1 MREHK
6 AMERKTIRFNPD
18 FTARV
23 VRIGE
28 HWKRDYSETVR
39 LLTESAV
46 EREEETLGWS
56 VPTAKTE

>member
-6 AMERKTIRFNPD
+6 AMERKTIRFDPD

-39 LLTESAV
+39 LLMESAV
-46 EREEETLGWS
+46 EREEELLGLT
-56 VPTAKTE
+56 VKTE